1 MISDGK
7 TRKVATSILTHNALP
22 GLNGEMG
29 MVPRSTVVLCDP
41 SVGHGGS
48 WGDGALSNRR
58 NTIVHVVVKL
68 SNTME
73 MNRSTV
79 VVRELVVDS
88 NDDSITPAG
97 LDWGSRHLSI
107 DPHDWAF
114 NAIRTKS
121 RACDIKV
128 VVDNIASNW
137 CDLVTVVSNC
147 VTTELISAWLAG
159 AWSAVGQGS
168 CGQSRSCQTRAL
180 GRGAA
185 AANSGTAARCRGRR

>member
-1 MISDGK
+1 M
-7 TRKVATSILTHNALP
+7 SILTHNALP
-22 GLNGEMG
+22 GLNGEMR
-29 MVPRSTVVLCDP
+29 VIPRSAVVLCDP

-48 WGDGALSNRR
+48 WGNWALSNRG

-68 SNTME
+68 TNSVE

-79 VVRELVVDS
+79 IVRELVVDS

-97 LDWGSRHLSI
+97 LDWWSRHLSI
-107 DPHDWAF
+107 NPHDWAL
-114 NAIRTKS
+114 NTVRAKS

-128 VVDNIASNW
+128 VVDNIASDW
-137 CDLVTVVSNC
+137 CDLVTVVSNL
-147 VTTELISAWLAG
+147 VTTELISSRLAG
-159 AWSAVGQGS
+159 ARCAVGQGS
-168 CGQSRSCQTRAL
+168 CGQSRSSQARAL